1 MLLKIPYLI
10 LALFPIGT
18 MAAPIPTKHGA
29 EIEETSKKES
39 PPWKKES
46 IAKRERND
54 ANSTNVS
61 TQVSNPIEAKN
72 DTVNAK
78 DKDASL
84 KNVLKNVLKRF
95 EKRFETR
102 EEEEKS
108 CEWWHG
114 QCGWPIC
121 PEGAIVETKPGD
133 CCQSCS
139 AGLVNV
145 GGQDGASL
153 PENGGYVGGF
163 GGIGDLGVQDGD
175 SLPGNGGYGYLDLG
189 VQDGVQYGD
198 SLPGNGG
205 FGMGMGGGYGG
216 EGNLGVQHDDY
227 LPVKTPGASL
237 PGNGGFGG
245 GLGWAGYGM
254 GQGNQNYDNVQ
265 SNIGTRNSPDGWT
278 TEVTVACDSTWTNV
292 QGETCQIYAEKRWCA
307 NLGGG
312 LGDIQ
317 RFQDLA
323 DFEGRTAL
331 VCPECGCKGETE
343 SKDEES
349 NDYYYNPSGETES
362 EDKGSNFDNNSG
374 ININIKINNPTS
386 E

>member
-1 MLLKIPYLI
+1 M
-10 LALFPIGT
+10 
-18 MAAPIPTKHGA
+18 
-29 EIEETSKKES
+29 
-39 PPWKKES
+39 
-46 IAKRERND
+46 
-54 ANSTNVS
+54 NVS

-114 QCGWPIC
+114 KCGWPIC

-139 AGLVNV
+139 GLVNV
-145 GGQDGASL
+145 GGQDGA
-153 PENGGYVGGF
+153 
-163 GGIGDLGVQDGD
+163 

-254 GQGNQNYDNVQ
+254 G
-265 SNIGTRNSPDGWT
+265 
-278 TEVTVACDSTWTNV
+278 
-292 QGETCQIYAEKRWCA
+292 
-307 NLGGG
+307 
-312 LGDIQ
+312 
-317 RFQDLA
+317 
-323 DFEGRTAL
+323 
-331 VCPECGCKGETE
+331 
-343 SKDEES
+343 
-349 NDYYYNPSGETES
+349 
-362 EDKGSNFDNNSG
+362 
-374 ININIKINNPTS
+374 
-386 E
+386 

>member
-139 AGLVNV
+139 GLVNV

-153 PENGGYVGGF
+153 PENGGYGGGF

-312 LGDIQ
+312 LGEIQ